1 MDTFATTV
9 LAASGRS
16 ALATVAFVVVGVAL
30 VGGLIWAFRLGAKIR
45 SREPAPPRPEEQPR
59 RPASGPVGES
69 HGAREPNEM
78 PRPEDGERLTA
89 HELRPT
95 GSRESDDQSRPR
107 WNQESGGSFGSG
119 GPGAR

>member
-1 MDTFATTV
+1 METIATTV

-16 ALATVAFVVVGVAL
+16 VLATVGFVLVGVAL

-59 RPASGPVGES
+59 MPASGPVRES

-78 PRPEDGERLTA
+78 PQSQDGERLTP
-89 HELRPT
+89 HELRTT
-95 GSRESDDQSRPR
+95 GSRPSDDQSRPR
-107 WNQESGGSFGSG
+107 WNPESGGSFGSG